1 MPQGDHHPP
10 RRSTTR
16 GFEVLALERIERRE
30 TRKAC
35 VYRHQASI
43 SFLFAL
49 AAQVQAVAS
58 LIWVSVHRHYPVPI
72 EVFLGCNIVYVV
84 LFFVYIPFWLSSR
97 YHAQFSHR
105 DPSPRRYEFV
115 GHHQAA
121 AHGADGGGGEPMT
134 QPGTARG
141 QQQQPQQPLYVGAVH
156 NVEVLANPLA
166 GESTFAVHHTQ
177 PSDLEHQSQYS
188 GLKVPKSKHE

>member
-49 AAQVQAVAS
+49 AAQVQALAS

-97 YHAQFSHR
+97 YHALIF
-105 DPSPRRYEFV
+105 PP
-115 GHHQAA
+115 GPLAA
-121 AHGADGGGGEPMT
+121 ALRVCRP
-134 QPGTARG
+134 
-141 QQQQPQQPLYVGAVH
+141 
-156 NVEVLANPLA
+156 
-166 GESTFAVHHTQ
+166 
-177 PSDLEHQSQYS
+177 PSSRC
-188 GLKVPKSKHE
+188 PWRRWWRR